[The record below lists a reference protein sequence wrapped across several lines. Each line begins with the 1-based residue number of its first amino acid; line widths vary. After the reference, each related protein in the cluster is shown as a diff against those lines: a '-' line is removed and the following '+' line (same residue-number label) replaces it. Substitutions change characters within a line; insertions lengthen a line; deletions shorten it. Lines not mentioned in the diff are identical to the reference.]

1 MAARLICG
9 RFCHGSDMVRGYL
22 LGAGLNG
29 ALGVAMGAWAGHG
42 LEGVLPA
49 PAIEWVKTGS
59 SYQLWHAA
67 ALLGLAAI
75 TAYHSTR
82 LFTLAGW
89 GFGAGALIFAGALY
103 LYALSGLTWIA
114 AIVPVGGL
122 LMIVGWVAVI
132 LAALLYRRKDVK

>member
-1 MAARLICG
+1 
-9 RFCHGSDMVRGYL
+9 MVRGYL

-42 LEGVLPA
+42 LEGALPQQS
-49 PAIEWVKTGS
+49 IEWIKTGS

-75 TAYHSTR
+75 AAVHSTR
-82 LFTLAGW
+82 LFALAGW
-89 GFGAGALIFAGALY
+89 GFCAGALIFAGSLY
-103 LYALSGLTWIA
+103 LYALSGLGSVA

-122 LMIVGWVAVI
+122 LMIGGWVAVI
-132 LAALLYRRKDVK
+132 LAAILYRRKDVK